1 MQNISKKQ
9 NMIKKTTLLGV
20 LGNLFLV
27 VIKLIVGIISNSQSM
42 LADALH
48 SIEDMMSS
56 VVSYIAIKISSKP
69 SDKEHPYGHGKVE
82 YTFSFLIS
90 IIMIIVSI
98 TMIKSTISNIISGV
112 RITFNIWMVFVCVV
126 TILIKIGL
134 YIYSNRKYKL
144 TKNILIRAA
153 RDDHRNDIFVTTSVL
168 IGTIASIFGIY
179 YVDYIFSIII
189 SLFIAFVGIKI
200 FKISYMVLIDTN
212 LSDEKI
218 EDITSKVNEY
228 DEVKKVNMIIGKPVG
243 EKYVIILKISM
254 NKNLN
259 VSNSHDIESVI
270 KRRLIKENEY
280 IEDVIIHVNPC

>member
-98 TMIKSTISNIISGV
+98 TIIKSTISNIISGV

-134 YIYSNRKYKL
+134 YIYFNRKYKL

-168 IGTIASIFGIY
+168 ISTIASIFGIY

>member
-27 VIKLIVGIISNSQSM
+27 IIKLIVGIISNSQSM

-98 TMIKSTISNIISGV
+98 TMIKSTISNIILGV
-112 RITFNIWMVFVCVV
+112 KITFNIWMVFVCVV
-126 TILIKIGL
+126 TILIKVGL

-144 TKNILIRAA
+144 TKNILIRAG

-168 IGTIASIFGIY
+168 ISTIASIFDIY
-179 YVDYIFSIII
+179 YVDYVFSIII

>member
-168 IGTIASIFGIY
+168 ISIIASIFGIY

>member
-98 TMIKSTISNIISGV
+98 TMIKSTISNIIS
-112 RITFNIWMVFVCVV
+112 
-126 TILIKIGL
+126 
-134 YIYSNRKYKL
+134 
-144 TKNILIRAA
+144 
-153 RDDHRNDIFVTTSVL
+153 
-168 IGTIASIFGIY
+168 
-179 YVDYIFSIII
+179 
-189 SLFIAFVGIKI
+189 
-200 FKISYMVLIDTN
+200 
-212 LSDEKI
+212 
-218 EDITSKVNEY
+218 
-228 DEVKKVNMIIGKPVG
+228 
-243 EKYVIILKISM
+243 
-254 NKNLN
+254 
-259 VSNSHDIESVI
+259 
-270 KRRLIKENEY
+270 
-280 IEDVIIHVNPC
+280 

>member
-98 TMIKSTISNIISGV
+98 TMIKSTISNIILGV
-112 RITFNIWMVFVCVV
+112 KITFNIWMIFVCVV
-126 TILIKIGL
+126 TILIKVGL

-153 RDDHRNDIFVTTSVL
+153 RDDNRNDIFVTTSVL
-168 IGTIASIFGIY
+168 ISIIESIFGIY